1 MKITTSNYNVLETGS
16 VIVPSGEYLE
26 FEIQGLRYRFSFKK
40 EKNEETGEYQSS
52 ITGSLIEEDGDKR
65 FVINIV
71 NYDSLFSST
80 TQMLN
85 VGTIKGKTLSVR
97 FSIVA
102 LDENETKTTTRVFHY
117 TWYLEK

>member
-1 MKITTSNYNVLETGS
+1 MKITTTSYNVLETGS
-16 VIVPSGEYLE
+16 VIVPSGESLE
-26 FEIQGLRYRFSFKK
+26 FEIEGLRYRFNFKK
-40 EKNEETGEYQSS
+40 EKDEKSGNYIAN
-52 ITGSLIEEDGDKR
+52 ITGSLVEEEESKC

-102 LDENETKTTTRVFHY
+102 LDENETKTTTRIFHY
-117 TWYLEK
+117 TWYIEK